1 MTLHSLTSGGRRCA
15 ALAAVT
21 VWMLGAACGASS
33 SSSSSNESPT
43 ASPTTATHIASVDAR
58 SLVTAAE
65 ASTAGGTTVTDPTA
79 GAGPQTPGI
88 CMHGSSHGHASSFG
102 HPPVYPAA

>member
-21 VWMLGAACGASS
+21 VWMLGAACEPSS
-33 SSSSSNESPT
+33 SSSGSNESPT
-43 ASPTTATHIASVDAR
+43 ASPTTATHIASVDAC

-65 ASTAGGTTVTDPTA
+65 ASTAVGTTVTDLTA
-79 GAGPQTPGI
+79 GAGAHTPRI
-88 CMHGSSHGHASSFG
+88 CLYGSSHGDASLFVL
-102 HPPVYPAA
+102 PPV